1 MPPDDRTASPHG
13 PTRRDPV
20 WLWIVAA
27 ALLLA
32 RIATGIAEHA
42 HPGARADLVPWVPA
56 ADAPARSASTGRPIL
71 YDFSADWCGPCQS
84 MRNDVFTNERYAR
97 AIGQLVVPVHVVDR
111 AREEGHNSALVDSLE
126 RAHAVNAFPTLVI
139 VGTNGR
145 AVERIEG
152 YPGADRLVQ
161 WITRA
166 AMKERLSTRGGT
178 GFGMP

>member
-1 MPPDDRTASPHG
+1 MSRLSLLVIALSAAMLLLILRSAPTPPPTSAAVGSLGRG
-13 PTRRDPV
+13 PTVVLVHGLGSDANRWLGVARD
-20 WLWIVAA
+20 
-27 ALLLA
+27 LA
-32 RIATGIAEHA
+32 RDHRVVLVEL
-42 HPGARADLVPWVPA
+42 PGHGLSPMVSP
-56 ADAPARSASTGRPIL
+56 
-71 YDFSADWCGPCQS
+71 F
-84 MRNDVFTNERYAR
+84 
-97 AIGQLVVPVHVVDR
+97 
-111 AREEGHNSALVDSLE
+111 SLE